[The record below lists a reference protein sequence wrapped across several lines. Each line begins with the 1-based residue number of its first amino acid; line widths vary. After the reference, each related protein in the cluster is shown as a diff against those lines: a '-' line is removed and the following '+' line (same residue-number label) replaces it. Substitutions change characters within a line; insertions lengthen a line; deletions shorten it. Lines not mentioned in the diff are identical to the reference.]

1 MNELSWA
8 NGSQGQVLMGGE
20 ERERERENWVHISNH
35 LSSVLNMHLLCH

>member
-20 ERERERENWVHISNH
+20 ERERERERIGFTSQITFQV
-35 LSSVLNMHLLCH
+35 C